1 MAENTKDETKD
12 ETEFERPFDTRFDR
26 SGRGFPNFAYRLR
39 QIERRL
45 GALERR
51 LDNPGAHA
59 PSTPKEKDD
68 GRTRG

>member
-1 MAENTKDETKD
+1 MAEDTKD
-12 ETEFERPFDTRFDR
+12 ETEFDRPFDARFDR

-45 GALERR
+45 GVLERR
-51 LDNPGAHA
+51 LDDTGARA
-59 PSTPKEKDD
+59 PSTPEEKDD